1 MIKWPTAKGK
11 TTYPKIQGDKQERPP
26 VPCREQ
32 QKVKPH
38 SVYLFSKKCA
48 ELE

>member
-1 MIKWPTAKGK
+1 MIAKGK

-32 QKVKPH
+32 KIKPYH
-38 SVYLFSKKCA
+38 VYLFST
-48 ELE
+48 L